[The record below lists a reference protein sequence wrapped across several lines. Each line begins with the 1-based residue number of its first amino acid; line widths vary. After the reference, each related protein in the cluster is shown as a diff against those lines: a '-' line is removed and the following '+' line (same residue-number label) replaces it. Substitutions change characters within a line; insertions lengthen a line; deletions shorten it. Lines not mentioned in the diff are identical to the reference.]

1 MNTAITTILVCICM
15 LFFAFLIVFLF
26 SRTIT
31 RMMKDERWWPYA
43 VGAACTL
50 PVLILFTLLLF
61 PGLFIG

>member
-1 MNTAITTILVCICM
+1 MNTAITIMLVGVCM

-50 PVLILFTLLLF
+50 PVLIVFTFLLF
-61 PGLFIG
+61 PWLFTG